1 MEVDSDNVIISLCV
15 WYWGVSI
22 KWAEVIMLDRVEISC
37 IHVILYTS
45 ITQQEEDEL
54 YFPLSFRWTS
64 KNNTPRDVYPGVA
77 VVLDNLV
84 YCRTPDRVCQYN
96 PVTDTWTVLP
106 EIPMSS
112 FITTVLDGQLIVV
125 GGIDKGSKVRPVP
138 VDIIMAWDSS
148 SQQWIQPYPPLPTA
162 LFRFGCNGYKHYLI
176 ISGGVNASGTST
188 SAVYILDTHAQQWYE
203 APPLPFEGNT
213 ARTVI
218 IGETLY
224 ITLLTHGMITSS
236 KSITSVSL
244 PALIASAISDKSHHD
259 LTIWTA
265 LPDLPFYVSTLFSIG
280 KMLVTIGG
288 RLEGSP
294 SSVFERMKLKS
305 SKLCAHIH
313 VFNPR
318 SNQWVKV
325 GELPETVFDCA
336 CIMLPSGKLLV
347 AGGKTDTDER
357 SHSVYVASI
366 LTRSSLENTACTS

>member
-1 MEVDSDNVIISLCV
+1 MHLC
-15 WYWGVSI
+15 
-22 KWAEVIMLDRVEISC
+22 DT
-37 IHVILYTS
+37 IHIHY
-45 ITQQEEDEL
+45 TQQEKDEL

-64 KNNTPRDVYPGVA
+64 KNNTPRDVSPGVA

-84 YCRTPDRVCQYN
+84 YCRTPDAVCQYN

-112 FITTVLDGQLIVV
+112 FVTTVLDGQLIVA

-148 SQQWIQPYPPLPTA
+148 SQQWIQSYPPLPTA
-162 LFRFGCNGYKHYLI
+162 SFRFGCNGYKHYLI
-176 ISGGVNASGTST
+176 ISGGANASTGTCS
-188 SAVYILDTHAQQWYE
+188 SAVYILDTHTQQWYE
-203 APPLPFEGNT
+203 APPLPFEGYT

-224 ITLLTHGMITSS
+224 ITLLTHGMMTSS

-244 PALIASAISDKSHHD
+244 PALIASATSDTSHD
-259 LTIWTA
+259 LTIWKA
-265 LPDLPFYVSTLFSIG
+265 LPDLPFYTSTLFSIG

-288 RLEGSP
+288 RLEGTLSA
-294 SSVFERMKLKS
+294 VFERMKLKS
-305 SKLCAHIH
+305 RKICADIH

-325 GELPETVFDCA
+325 GELPETVYDCA
-336 CIMLPSGKLLV
+336 CTVLPSGKLLV
-347 AGGKTDTDER
+347 AGGTTDTDEE